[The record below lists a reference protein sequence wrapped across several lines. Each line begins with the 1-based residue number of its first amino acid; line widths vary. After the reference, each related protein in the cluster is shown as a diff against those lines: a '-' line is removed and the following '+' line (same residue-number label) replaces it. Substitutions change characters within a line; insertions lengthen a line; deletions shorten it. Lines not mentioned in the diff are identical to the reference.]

1 MSPEI
6 KSLPEDLIN
15 KISAGEI
22 LDRPSSAV
30 KELIENSLD
39 AKSTKIEIDLE
50 NGGLSLFK
58 VKDNGQGILKTQL
71 IKALKKFT
79 TSKIYSLD
87 DLQNISSLGFRG
99 EALASIGAVSNLK
112 VISRSASESIGWL
125 IINNGGEISKE
136 LNIPKETIRRKVN
149 FLQNQNIIYRKGKSI
164 FFNRKI
170 TELQRPANSKRFM
183 ASFLEKTSQILSK
196 ESWFGRAF
204 SKEEIEAFIDKY
216 FTICWQH
223 WFRMQIPFLVRHRS
237 FFGDLETWN
246 VWGAIGISQF
256 TDYSKQVKGRV
267 VEDPRTYADLY
278 LHLLRHTPKNGIN
291 ASSISEISRIP
302 RATVIRKLK
311 YLTKEKLV
319 TKNKKLEYMLL
330 PSPKNI
336 KSFEQNYMHNQK
348 HKAGFV
354 TTIFD
359 LMKNS
364 SFKVE

>member
-1 MSPEI
+1 MSKPV
-6 KSLPEDLIN
+6 DLKTVKIFEPLKKKPSFEN
-15 KISAGEI
+15 KIFNTLNSDQVYEVLSNNSNETVTLWFKLQQAWCNNAYSTFKDYDSYLI
-22 LDRPSSAV
+22 LVYLVNQVFQKYSDRFQYLTFQEFYEKA
-30 KELIENSLD
+30 ELNID
-39 AKSTKIEIDLE
+39 KI
-50 NGGLSLFK
+50 N
-58 VKDNGQGILKTQL
+58 L
-71 IKALKKFT
+71 I
-79 TSKIYSLD
+79 
-87 DLQNISSLGFRG
+87 
-99 EALASIGAVSNLK
+99 
-112 VISRSASESIGWL
+112 
-125 IINNGGEISKE
+125 EISKE

-149 FLQNQNIIYRKGKSI
+149 FLQDQNIIFRKGKTI
-164 FFNRKI
+164 FFNNLINRVQK
-170 TELQRPANSKRFM
+170 PANSKKMM
-183 ASFLEKTSQILSK
+183 ANFLEKTSSILGK
-196 ESWFGRAF
+196 EDWFGRPYT
-204 SKEEIEAFIDKY
+204 KEEIEKFIDSY

-223 WFRMQIPFLVRHRS
+223 WLRLQIPFLVRHRT

-291 ASSISEISRIP
+291 ASSISEISTIP

-311 YLTKEKLV
+311 YLLKQKLV
-319 TKNKKLEYMLL
+319 IKNKKLEYMLL

-336 KSFEQNYMHNQK
+336 KSFEENYMQNQK

>member
-1 MSPEI
+1 MSKPIDLKTVNIFEPLKKKPSFENKI
-6 KSLPEDLIN
+6 FNTLNSDQVYEVLSNNSNETVTLWFKLQQAWCNNAYSTFKDYDSYLILVYLIN
-15 KISAGEI
+15 QVFQKYSDRFQYLSFQEFYEKNELNIDKIN
-22 LDRPSSAV
+22 
-30 KELIENSLD
+30 LI
-39 AKSTKIEIDLE
+39 
-50 NGGLSLFK
+50 
-58 VKDNGQGILKTQL
+58 
-71 IKALKKFT
+71 
-79 TSKIYSLD
+79 
-87 DLQNISSLGFRG
+87 
-99 EALASIGAVSNLK
+99 
-112 VISRSASESIGWL
+112 
-125 IINNGGEISKE
+125 EISKE

-149 FLQNQNIIYRKGKSI
+149 FLQNQNIIFRKGKSI
-164 FFNRKI
+164 IFNNAINRVQK
-170 TELQRPANSKRFM
+170 PANSKKMM
-183 ASFLEKTSQILSK
+183 ANFLEKTSTILGK
-196 ESWFGRAF
+196 EDWFGRSF
-204 SKEEIEAFIDKY
+204 TKEEIEKFLDAY

-223 WFRMQIPFLVRHRS
+223 WLRLQIPFLVRHRT

-291 ASSISEISRIP
+291 ASSISEISTIP

-311 YLTKEKLV
+311 YLLKQKLV
-319 TKNKKLEYMLL
+319 IKNKKLEYMLL

-336 KSFEQNYMHNQK
+336 KSFEENYMQNQK

-364 SFKVE
+364 SFRVD

>member
-1 MSPEI
+1 MSKPI
-6 KSLPEDLIN
+6 DLNTVKIFEPLKKKPSFEN
-15 KISAGEI
+15 KIFNTINAEEVYDVLSRNSNETVTLWFKLQQAWCNNAYTTFKDYDSYLI
-22 LDRPSSAV
+22 LIYLVNQVFQKYSDRFQYLSFQEFYE
-30 KELIENSLD
+30 KNELNID
-39 AKSTKIEIDLE
+39 KI
-50 NGGLSLFK
+50 N
-58 VKDNGQGILKTQL
+58 L
-71 IKALKKFT
+71 I
-79 TSKIYSLD
+79 
-87 DLQNISSLGFRG
+87 
-99 EALASIGAVSNLK
+99 
-112 VISRSASESIGWL
+112 
-125 IINNGGEISKE
+125 EISKE

-149 FLQNQNIIYRKGKSI
+149 FLQDQNIIFRKGKTI
-164 FFNRKI
+164 FFNNAINRVQK
-170 TELQRPANSKRFM
+170 PSNSKIM
-183 ASFLEKTSQILSK
+183 LVNFLEKTSSILGK
-196 ESWFGRAF
+196 EEWFGKSF
-204 SKEEIEAFIDKY
+204 SKEEIEGFIDKY

-223 WFRMQIPFLVRHRS
+223 WLRLQIPYLVRFRT

-256 TDYSKQVKGRV
+256 TDYSKQVKSRV

-291 ASSISEISRIP
+291 ASSISEISTIP

-311 YLTKEKLV
+311 YLLKQKLV
-319 TKNKKLEYMLL
+319 IKNKKLEYMLL

-336 KSFEQNYMHNQK
+336 KSFEENYMHNQK

>member
-1 MSPEI
+1 MSNP
-6 KSLPEDLIN
+6 
-15 KISAGEI
+15 
-22 LDRPSSAV
+22 
-30 KELIENSLD
+30 
-39 AKSTKIEIDLE
+39 IDL
-50 NGGLSLFK
+50 K
-58 VKDNGQGILKTQL
+58 TVKIFEPLKR
-71 IKALKKFT
+71 KPELKP
-79 TSKIYSLD
+79 I
-87 DLQNISSLGFRG
+87 N
-99 EALASIGAVSNLK
+99 
-112 VISRSASESIGWL
+112 ESILNPDEIYEVLAKHSNETVSLWFKLQQAWCNNAYNTFKDYDSYL
-125 IINNGGEISKE
+125 ILVYLVNQVFQKYSDRFQYLSYEEFYAKNELVIEKINLIEISKE

-149 FLQNQNIIYRKGKSI
+149 FLQEENIIFRKGKSI
-164 FFNRKI
+164 FFNNAINRV
-170 TELQRPANSKRFM
+170 QRPANSKKMM
-183 ASFLEKTSQILSK
+183 ANFLEKTSLILQR
-196 ESWFGRAF
+196 EPWFGK
-204 SKEEIEAFIDKY
+204 SYTKEVIEEFLDKY

-223 WFRMQIPFLVRHRS
+223 WFRLQIPFLVRHRT

-256 TDYSKQVKGRV
+256 TDYSKQVRERI

-291 ASSISEISRIP
+291 ASSISEISTIP

-311 YLTKEKLV
+311 YLLKQKLV
-319 TKNKKLEYMLL
+319 IKNKKLEYMLL

>member
-1 MSPEI
+1 MLQQAWCNNAYSTF
-6 KSLPEDLIN
+6 KDYDSYLILVYLVN
-15 KISAGEI
+15 QVFQKYSDRFQYLSYNEFYAKNELVIDKIN
-22 LDRPSSAV
+22 
-30 KELIENSLD
+30 LI
-39 AKSTKIEIDLE
+39 
-50 NGGLSLFK
+50 
-58 VKDNGQGILKTQL
+58 
-71 IKALKKFT
+71 
-79 TSKIYSLD
+79 
-87 DLQNISSLGFRG
+87 
-99 EALASIGAVSNLK
+99 
-112 VISRSASESIGWL
+112 
-125 IINNGGEISKE
+125 EISKD

-149 FLQNQNIIYRKGKSI
+149 FLQNKNIIFRKGKAIYFSNEI
-164 FFNRKI
+164 GQM
-170 TELQRPANSKRFM
+170 QRPANSKKFM
-183 ASFLEKTSQILSK
+183 ANFLEKTSQILCK
-196 ESWFGRAF
+196 EPWFGK
-204 SKEEIEAFIDKY
+204 SYTKEEIEEFIDKY

-223 WFRMQIPFLVRHRS
+223 WFRLQIPFLVRHRT

-256 TDYSKQVKGRV
+256 TDYSKQVKDKI

-291 ASSISEISRIP
+291 ASSISEISSIP

-311 YLTKEKLV
+311 NLLKQKLV
-319 TKNKKLEYMLL
+319 SKNKKLEYMLL

-348 HKAGFV
+348 HKAAFV

>member
-1 MSPEI
+1 MSKPI
-6 KSLPEDLIN
+6 DLKTVKIFEPLKKKPSFEN
-15 KISAGEI
+15 KIFNTINAEEVYDVLSRNSNETVTLWFKLQQAWCNNAYTTFKDYDSYLI
-22 LDRPSSAV
+22 LIYLVNQVFQKYSDRFQYLSFQEFYE
-30 KELIENSLD
+30 KNELNID
-39 AKSTKIEIDLE
+39 KI
-50 NGGLSLFK
+50 N
-58 VKDNGQGILKTQL
+58 L
-71 IKALKKFT
+71 I
-79 TSKIYSLD
+79 
-87 DLQNISSLGFRG
+87 
-99 EALASIGAVSNLK
+99 
-112 VISRSASESIGWL
+112 
-125 IINNGGEISKE
+125 EISKE

-149 FLQNQNIIYRKGKSI
+149 FLQDQNIIFRKGKTI
-164 FFNRKI
+164 FFNNQINRVQK
-170 TELQRPANSKRFM
+170 PYNSKKILVN
-183 ASFLEKTSQILSK
+183 FLEKTSSILGK
-196 ESWFGRAF
+196 EDWFGRSF
-204 SKEEIEAFIDKY
+204 SKDEIEKFLDTY

-223 WFRMQIPFLVRHRS
+223 WLRLQIPFLVRHRT

-256 TDYSKQVKGRV
+256 TDYSKQVKNRV

-291 ASSISEISRIP
+291 ASSISEISTIP

-311 YLTKEKLV
+311 YLLKQKLV

-336 KSFEQNYMHNQK
+336 KSFEANYMHNQK

-364 SFKVE
+364 SFRVE

>member
-1 MSPEI
+1 MSKPI
-6 KSLPEDLIN
+6 DLKTVKIFEPLKKKPSFEN
-15 KISAGEI
+15 KIFNTINAEEVYDVLSRNSNETVSLWFKLQQAWCNNAYTTFKDYDSYLI
-22 LDRPSSAV
+22 LIYLVNQVFQKYSDRFQYLSFQEFYE
-30 KELIENSLD
+30 KNELNID
-39 AKSTKIEIDLE
+39 KI
-50 NGGLSLFK
+50 N
-58 VKDNGQGILKTQL
+58 L
-71 IKALKKFT
+71 I
-79 TSKIYSLD
+79 
-87 DLQNISSLGFRG
+87 
-99 EALASIGAVSNLK
+99 
-112 VISRSASESIGWL
+112 
-125 IINNGGEISKE
+125 EISKE

-149 FLQNQNIIYRKGKSI
+149 FLQSQNIIFRKGKTII
-164 FFNRKI
+164 FNNAINRVQK
-170 TELQRPANSKRFM
+170 PANSKIMM
-183 ASFLEKTSQILSK
+183 ANFLEKTSTILGK
-196 ESWFGRAF
+196 EDWFGRSF
-204 SKEEIEAFIDKY
+204 TKEEIEKFIDTY

-223 WFRMQIPFLVRHRS
+223 WLRLQIPFLVRNRT

-256 TDYSKQVKGRV
+256 TDYSKQVKSRV
-267 VEDPRTYADLY
+267 VEDPQTYADLY
-278 LHLLRHTPKNGIN
+278 LHLLRHNPKNGIN
-291 ASSISEISRIP
+291 ASSISEISTIP

-354 TTIFD
+354 TVIFD

>member
-1 MSPEI
+1 MQS
-6 KSLPEDLIN
+6 
-15 KISAGEI
+15 
-22 LDRPSSAV
+22 
-30 KELIENSLD
+30 
-39 AKSTKIEIDLE
+39 
-50 NGGLSLFK
+50 
-58 VKDNGQGILKTQL
+58 
-71 IKALKKFT
+71 
-79 TSKIYSLD
+79 
-87 DLQNISSLGFRG
+87 
-99 EALASIGAVSNLK
+99 
-112 VISRSASESIGWL
+112 
-125 IINNGGEISKE
+125 
-136 LNIPKETIRRKVN
+136 
-149 FLQNQNIIYRKGKSI
+149 QNIIFRKGKTII
-164 FFNRKI
+164 FNNAINRVQK
-170 TELQRPANSKRFM
+170 PANSKKMM
-183 ASFLEKTSQILSK
+183 ANFLEKTSTILGK
-196 ESWFGRAF
+196 EDWFGRSF
-204 SKEEIEAFIDKY
+204 TKEEIEKFIDAY

-223 WFRMQIPFLVRHRS
+223 WLRLQIPFLVRHRT

-291 ASSISEISRIP
+291 ASSISEISTIP

-311 YLTKEKLV
+311 YLLKQKLV

-336 KSFEQNYMHNQK
+336 KSFEENYMQNQK

-364 SFKVE
+364 SFRVE